1 VEAGSDQPD
10 KKLKPWQVVGSVL
23 AASFGVQSSK
33 NRERDFKEGS
43 FKTFVIAGILFT
55 AIFIATI
62 YLVVSTVLENAR

>member
-1 VEAGSDQPD
+1 MEEESNQSN

-23 AASFGVQSSK
+23 AAGFGVQSSK

-55 AIFIATI
+55 AVFIGTL
-62 YLVVSTVLENAR
+62 YLIVSTVLDNAR

>member
-1 VEAGSDQPD
+1 MAADSDQPD

>member
-1 VEAGSDQPD
+1 MEAGSDQPD